1 MVLREARGGHRHDAS
16 WEVGRAMAGQE
27 VNRPKPP
34 DDPRARG
41 LLTKRLASGIRRIM
55 DNIIRPTFGQPRRP
69 EPQPETRVEVLT
81 QRVYGEAGGCRVCL
95 VHDEAAAEGDVYK
108 VVAGLVVDDEVSTVA
123 ILPATPEGEVD
134 AEIVALAILRTLGM
148 LEARTGGP
156 ASA

>member
-1 MVLREARGGHRHDAS
+1 
-16 WEVGRAMAGQE
+16 
-27 VNRPKPP
+27 
-34 DDPRARG
+34 
-41 LLTKRLASGIRRIM
+41 M
-55 DNIIRPTFGQPRRP
+55 DNIIRPTFGQPRRT

-95 VHDEAAAEGDVYK
+95 VHDEAAAEGDVYN

>member
-1 MVLREARGGHRHDAS
+1 
-16 WEVGRAMAGQE
+16 
-27 VNRPKPP
+27 
-34 DDPRARG
+34 
-41 LLTKRLASGIRRIM
+41 M

>member
-1 MVLREARGGHRHDAS
+1 
-16 WEVGRAMAGQE
+16 
-27 VNRPKPP
+27 
-34 DDPRARG
+34 
-41 LLTKRLASGIRRIM
+41 M

-69 EPQPETRVEVLT
+69 EQQPETRVEVLT

>member
-1 MVLREARGGHRHDAS
+1 
-16 WEVGRAMAGQE
+16 
-27 VNRPKPP
+27 
-34 DDPRARG
+34 
-41 LLTKRLASGIRRIM
+41 M
-55 DNIIRPTFGQPRRP
+55 DNIIRPVFGQPRRP

-95 VHDEAAAEGDVYK
+95 VHDEAAAEGNVYK

>member
-1 MVLREARGGHRHDAS
+1 
-16 WEVGRAMAGQE
+16 
-27 VNRPKPP
+27 
-34 DDPRARG
+34 
-41 LLTKRLASGIRRIM
+41 M
-55 DNIIRPTFGQPRRP
+55 DNIIRPTFGQPRRT